1 MRDKAILLA
10 VDLLMLPYIWGAQDP
25 KDGFDCSGFCN
36 FIAWETGIL
45 DKDTDL
51 WTQAWYRHLKD
62 NKKVDIERGDFL
74 FYGKNI
80 DSIVHMMMALN
91 DKACIGAVRG
101 GKYIDT
107 PQKAAQRHARID
119 VRPVNYRRDMV
130 AICDPFYESK
140 RI

>member
-36 FIAWETGIL
+36 FIAWDAGIL
-45 DKDTDL
+45 PKDRDL
-51 WTQAWYRHLKD
+51 WTQKWYEHLKE
-62 NKKVDIERGDFL
+62 KELLDIHRGCFL
-74 FYGKNI
+74 FYGKDK

-101 GKYIDT
+101 NRWMTT

-119 VRPVNYRRDMV
+119 VRPVNYRPDMV
-130 AICDPFYESK
+130 AICDPFGGL
-140 RI
+140 